1 MELRRCCAA
10 YSSRSSSAALDF
22 SNLRDSREV
31 LGDSNR
37 KSPLCDRW
45 GLFSFSRAAKMGGM
59 VGPGASLI
67 LPLPLPDAQEV
78 IVSAAFMPGWHRADR
93 GPAPNVP
100 GLPGYSLHSSLAPS
114 LPSVPPSAF
123 FSFFFLHLAMRPRL
137 HGLEGGSPFSVGHE
151 VRGTFPE

>member
-1 MELRRCCAA
+1 
-10 YSSRSSSAALDF
+10 
-22 SNLRDSREV
+22 
-31 LGDSNR
+31 
-37 KSPLCDRW
+37 
-45 GLFSFSRAAKMGGM
+45 MGGM

-78 IVSAAFMPGWHRADR
+78 IVSTTFMPGWHRADQ
-93 GPAPNVP
+93 GLAPNVP

-123 FSFFFLHLAMRPRL
+123 FFFFFTSGHAAKAARPRKRL
-137 HGLEGGSPFSVGHE
+137 TILVGHE

>member
-1 MELRRCCAA
+1 
-10 YSSRSSSAALDF
+10 
-22 SNLRDSREV
+22 
-31 LGDSNR
+31 
-37 KSPLCDRW
+37 
-45 GLFSFSRAAKMGGM
+45 MGGM

-123 FSFFFLHLAMRPRL
+123 FFLHLALRPRL
-137 HGLEGGSPFSVGHE
+137 HGLEGGSPFSAATRLEGL
-151 VRGTFPE
+151 FLSD